1 MEPIT
6 IRELQRQAGEAPLE
20 AALRLQLDQTASK
33 ETRQGK
39 AYVELVFT
47 DGLDSLTVRVWGDHA
62 MYSRAQALRAP
73 MFLQVSGEWIDRG
86 QYGIEPVTWDFREL
100 DEDERESLLRG
111 PEALREKQS
120 RDFAYLLETVE
131 GLGDPRLRTLCLR
144 FLHRYEERLMRT
156 AAARNYHHA
165 RRGGLVEHVAQMMRA
180 AVALSEV
187 YATVNADLLIAG
199 VLFHDCGKLW
209 ENRYQKLGF
218 TMPHREVGELVGH
231 IPLGIELIN
240 KLWREMCEEEEAR
253 AWERLTPKTEE
264 VRLHLMHLV
273 ASHHG
278 THEFGSPV
286 LPKTPEAV
294 LLHFVDNIDAKL
306 EMFHESY
313 EKSALLG
320 KNVFERRRP
329 IYHSIV
335 RPLPKCAEE
344 GDVDGDVE
352 ALLDD

>member
-6 IRELQRQAGEAPLE
+6 IRELQRQAGETPFE
-20 AALRLQLDQTASK
+20 AALRLQLDQAASK

-39 AYVELVFT
+39 AYVELIFT
-47 DGLDSLTVRVWGDHA
+47 DGLDSLTIRVWADHG
-62 MYSRAQALRAP
+62 MFSRAQHLRAP
-73 MFLQVSGEWIDRG
+73 MFVQLSGQWVDRG
-86 QYGIEPVTWDFREL
+86 QYGIEPLAWDFREL
-100 DEDERESLLRG
+100 DDEERGNLLRG
-111 PEALREKQS
+111 PESLREKQA
-120 RDFAYLLETVE
+120 RDFTDIVETVA
-131 GLGDPRLRTLCLR
+131 GLTDPRLRGLCLR
-144 FLHRYEERLMRT
+144 FLDRYEDLLMRT

-180 AVALSEV
+180 AVALLGV
-187 YATVNADLLIAG
+187 YEELNADLVITG

-231 IPLGIELIN
+231 ISLGIELIN
-240 KLWREMCEEEEAR
+240 KLWREMCEEEEAQS
-253 AWERLTPKTEE
+253 WESLTPRTED
-264 VRLHLMHLV
+264 VRLHLMHLI

-306 EMFHESY
+306 EMFKEGY
-313 EKSALLG
+313 EKSPLLG

-329 IYHSIV
+329 IYHSTV
-335 RPLPKCAEE
+335 RPLPKCAEKAAPKDNGLPGE
-344 GDVDGDVE
+344 D
-352 ALLDD
+352 